1 MEDSPI
7 RIKPIPKGRVKLTL
21 RKISRSLTLKWM
33 IFSILLA
40 TIPLTIAGFSIIQ
53 IYQKDLK
60 KSVIAA
66 EEMKASMVVE
76 RTEAFF
82 EKITSNLLALVNAEE
97 FKIGISSSHMKNL
110 MENLLY
116 RNDPVWELALL
127 DERGRERTKVSKYKV
142 IGLGDLKNQSKSE
155 MFEVASK
162 GNAYYG
168 EFHLT
173 KDMVPTME
181 IAVPVEEYKGR
192 QVGVLSAKIHL
203 RYLWNLIPQIQIG
216 QEGST
221 YVVDKKGNLIAHP
234 DTRRV
239 LLGHNVKAL
248 PMVKRVVSGKEG
260 HLEFEYPEGEKVL
273 CLYKP
278 IKKLGWGVIVQV
290 PVKEAYAPLRQVAHT
305 AFIWILVGL
314 VIAVILSLFL
324 TRKLTLPIKR
334 LSNGIGEVAKGN
346 LYASILPTTKDELG
360 LLTESFNQMI
370 QDLRQS
376 QEALQEAEEKYRRIF
391 EKSKDMVF
399 ITSVDG
405 KFIDI
410 NQAGVEMLGY
420 ENREELFK
428 VLAKDTYF
436 NPEERK
442 KFQDVIEED
451 GFVRDFE
458 VQLRRKDGT
467 TIDVLITASV
477 RKDKEGHIIGYEGI
491 IKDISLRKKMEE
503 ELLRRKEEIQALYD
517 LSVLVNQSLDVEKVL
532 LDAFDKALS
541 LTGFDMGT
549 VHLINE
555 NGENLDLKYYK
566 EFPPILIEN
575 VKVLKYGEGV
585 AGKSVQLKQP
595 IIVSIDEYPSTR
607 ILPLLREEGVQLT
620 VGIPLLAKGKA
631 IGAITLSSRSIH
643 TLAPRMINLLESI
656 GTQIGLALENAK
668 LFSNVAKAKS
678 EWETTFDAVTDLI
691 TIRDKDYRIIRAN
704 MAAFKR
710 YGLKPEQM
718 IGKKCFETLHQ
729 ADQPCEGCYVAR
741 TLEMKKP
748 VSGER
753 DSEYLKG
760 IFQYYTFPI
769 YDEEGEVVAV
779 VDLAREITEEK
790 RLEMEKEVVN
800 NINKILASSLD
811 VRQVV
816 RAVHSELK
824 RVLGSERMTIILFD
838 DTGGFRYF
846 ALEKGD
852 EPAELIARVVY
863 PREGTPFE
871 NITNTGMPLIV
882 PDTAK
887 SDFRIDQKVVKDGI
901 LSVLVFPLEYKG
913 RVLGAMNFGSKE
925 SNHFSD
931 DHIHFLHSIAPGVAI
946 SIQNALLF
954 EETKKRLD
962 ELTILYEIMKISA
975 SSLNLGKMLKEIMGS
990 LNNFLKFEGL
1000 GILLVDESTKR
1011 LLPHPTSYNDLSMK
1025 NIGKLGLCVGKGITG
1040 WVAEQGEPLLVNDVN
1055 VDSRYVCGDE
1065 SICSEMC
1072 VPLKVGQKV
1081 IGVVDAQS
1089 KALNAFSEDDLRL
1102 LSIVGG
1108 QLATLIDSLRLYE
1121 EIKQSEE
1128 KYRTVVE
1135 GVREGVAVL
1144 GTDFKFKYV
1153 NNRLSEILGYG
1164 KEELSG
1170 MDFRNVLT
1178 EESQPFVVDRYVK
1191 WVRKEEN
1198 TPHFA
1203 FDILRKDKEIRHI
1216 EMSNKEMRDSEGNVS
1231 FVALMRDIT
1240 EKKKTEEQLLQAE
1253 KLRALAEMASGVAHD
1268 FNNALAVIL
1277 GNAQLLL
1284 YTVQDEELKETLKTI
1299 EKVARD
1305 SAQTVRRLQDFTRK
1319 RAHQELFKVDANAI
1333 IKDSIEITKPK
1344 WKDEVQSRGIR
1355 IEMVSNLEKIPPVS
1369 GNASELRE
1377 VITNLIF
1384 NAIEAMPEG
1393 GKIEIQTFQKRK
1405 EVFIQVLDTG
1415 IGIAEEVRKKIF
1427 EPFFTTKP
1435 FTNTGL
1441 GLSMSYGIVKR
1452 FGGEIEVESKVGR
1465 GTTFTIILP
1474 IGGEGKEE
1482 MTPPPAIKK
1491 GRSARILVI
1500 DDEELVRSVLSRT
1513 LAQVDHQVTLAED
1526 GEKGIQL
1533 FKKGKFDMVLTD
1545 LGMPGMSGWEVCRRV
1560 KKISPR
1566 TPVGM
1571 ITGWGMEMSRSKM
1584 EECGL
1589 DFFIT
1594 KPFDFGQILN
1604 AVAEAMG
1611 SKGERF
1617 LC

>member
-1 MEDSPI
+1 
-7 RIKPIPKGRVKLTL
+7 
-21 RKISRSLTLKWM
+21 
-33 IFSILLA
+33 
-40 TIPLTIAGFSIIQ
+40 
-53 IYQKDLK
+53 
-60 KSVIAA
+60 
-66 EEMKASMVVE
+66 
-76 RTEAFF
+76 
-82 EKITSNLLALVNAEE
+82 
-97 FKIGISSSHMKNL
+97 
-110 MENLLY
+110 
-116 RNDPVWELALL
+116 
-127 DERGRERTKVSKYKV
+127 
-142 IGLGDLKNQSKSE
+142 
-155 MFEVASK
+155 
-162 GNAYYG
+162 
-168 EFHLT
+168 
-173 KDMVPTME
+173 
-181 IAVPVEEYKGR
+181 
-192 QVGVLSAKIHL
+192 
-203 RYLWNLIPQIQIG
+203 
-216 QEGST
+216 
-221 YVVDKKGNLIAHP
+221 
-234 DTRRV
+234 
-239 LLGHNVKAL
+239 
-248 PMVKRVVSGKEG
+248 
-260 HLEFEYPEGEKVL
+260 
-273 CLYKP
+273 
-278 IKKLGWGVIVQV
+278 
-290 PVKEAYAPLRQVAHT
+290 
-305 AFIWILVGL
+305 
-314 VIAVILSLFL
+314 
-324 TRKLTLPIKR
+324 
-334 LSNGIGEVAKGN
+334 
-346 LYASILPTTKDELG
+346 
-360 LLTESFNQMI
+360 
-370 QDLRQS
+370 
-376 QEALQEAEEKYRRIF
+376 
-391 EKSKDMVF
+391 
-399 ITSVDG
+399 
-405 KFIDI
+405 
-410 NQAGVEMLGY
+410 
-420 ENREELFK
+420 
-428 VLAKDTYF
+428 
-436 NPEERK
+436 
-442 KFQDVIEED
+442 
-451 GFVRDFE
+451 
-458 VQLRRKDGT
+458 
-467 TIDVLITASV
+467 
-477 RKDKEGHIIGYEGI
+477 
-491 IKDISLRKKMEE
+491 
-503 ELLRRKEEIQALYD
+503 
-517 LSVLVNQSLDVEKVL
+517 
-532 LDAFDKALS
+532 
-541 LTGFDMGT
+541 
-549 VHLINE
+549 
-555 NGENLDLKYYK
+555 
-566 EFPPILIEN
+566 
-575 VKVLKYGEGV
+575 
-585 AGKSVQLKQP
+585 
-595 IIVSIDEYPSTR
+595 
-607 ILPLLREEGVQLT
+607 
-620 VGIPLLAKGKA
+620 
-631 IGAITLSSRSIH
+631 
-643 TLAPRMINLLESI
+643 
-656 GTQIGLALENAK
+656 
-668 LFSNVAKAKS
+668 
-678 EWETTFDAVTDLI
+678 
-691 TIRDKDYRIIRAN
+691 
-704 MAAFKR
+704 
-710 YGLKPEQM
+710 
-718 IGKKCFETLHQ
+718 
-729 ADQPCEGCYVAR
+729 
-741 TLEMKKP
+741 
-748 VSGER
+748 
-753 DSEYLKG
+753 
-760 IFQYYTFPI
+760 
-769 YDEEGEVVAV
+769 
-779 VDLAREITEEK
+779 
-790 RLEMEKEVVN
+790 
-800 NINKILASSLD
+800 
-811 VRQVV
+811 
-816 RAVHSELK
+816 
-824 RVLGSERMTIILFD
+824 
-838 DTGGFRYF
+838 
-846 ALEKGD
+846 
-852 EPAELIARVVY
+852 
-863 PREGTPFE
+863 
-871 NITNTGMPLIV
+871 
-882 PDTAK
+882 
-887 SDFRIDQKVVKDGI
+887 
-901 LSVLVFPLEYKG
+901 
-913 RVLGAMNFGSKE
+913 
-925 SNHFSD
+925 
-931 DHIHFLHSIAPGVAI
+931 
-946 SIQNALLF
+946 
-954 EETKKRLD
+954 
-962 ELTILYEIMKISA
+962 
-975 SSLNLGKMLKEIMGS
+975 
-990 LNNFLKFEGL
+990 
-1000 GILLVDESTKR
+1000 
-1011 LLPHPTSYNDLSMK
+1011 
-1025 NIGKLGLCVGKGITG
+1025 
-1040 WVAEQGEPLLVNDVN
+1040 
-1055 VDSRYVCGDE
+1055 
-1065 SICSEMC
+1065 
-1072 VPLKVGQKV
+1072 V